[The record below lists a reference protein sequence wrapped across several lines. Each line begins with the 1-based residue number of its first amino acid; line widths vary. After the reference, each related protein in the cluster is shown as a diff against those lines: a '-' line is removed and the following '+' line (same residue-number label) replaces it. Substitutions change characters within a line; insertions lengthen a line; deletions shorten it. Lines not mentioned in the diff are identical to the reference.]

1 MDLKQQTLRQVLD
14 NQAISFQARFD
25 SFDMNTITDDQRKVR
40 KNAANELNKIKNVKK
55 NLAKSSVNIL
65 DTTMYDLTETSKG
78 RAALLK
84 VFTDSKIKTLKNG
97 SEVKGP
103 TQVII
108 AKLKQSFNDVGY
120 KEQFFDAKNPTSNK
134 TAIGQAFIENPDKK
148 INATILKRL
157 TVLANYYKNIKGQI
171 KVTAYPND
179 FHVKMTG
186 ALKDLKGDFKTAL
199 GMQMY
204 GGFRPGDLAGVDV
217 SQIDLKRGIIH
228 NVVLKSGGGTTVK
241 DLIIGDAEKAIL
253 QNSINGRT
261 SGPLYKIPQAQIDK
275 VINQKII
282 DIFPDKINVR
292 VHGVEGTKQLTQ
304 KYLRKSFTDL
314 MAEMGHTLE
323 DMEVKSGRADTRVIE
338 GYMSDPVKMRRIQNI
353 SSDVA
358 KSISGYT
365 GHVSVG
371 NGLASWGFDK
381 NYVNK
386 YAGNLPVTAYNMPN
400 PQFTTYANQTFPK
413 TYSIITTREPVNS
426 FYSKPESKNNY
437 IAPSGDSTE
446 ASKVAAMQN
455 SLVQTKANQEYAN
468 LRASIAGQLGIKP
481 EDMNVGDNEQ
491 LIDAEIERNENK
503 LKASPKK
510 KVDKPVKEATPV
522 VDTKR
527 AKVFQKVANLLGVDL
542 GTSEGLQ
549 KVMQHIRNAKKAGN
563 PLLSV
568 SAGALLPLITAYTPE
583 DEYASTAEKYK
594 AIGAEILFGVTGL
607 PFYAGD
613 VGLGTKEQQARYE
626 ETKIP
631 MQTEEE
637 YRKELDEKIAQ
648 QQSGIAGYEQ
658 TDIEYNIG
666 QQMQNM
672 MLEKTDGNIYEQRPV
687 KGYMEEE

>member
-1 MDLKQQTLRQVLD
+1 M
-14 NQAISFQARFD
+14 A
-25 SFDMNTITDDQRKVR
+25 
-40 KNAANELNKIKNVKK
+40 
-55 NLAKSSVNIL
+55 
-65 DTTMYDLTETSKG
+65 
-78 RAALLK
+78 
-84 VFTDSKIKTLKNG
+84 FT
-97 SEVKGP
+97 
-103 TQVII
+103 
-108 AKLKQSFNDVGY
+108 
-120 KEQFFDAKNPTSNK
+120 
-134 TAIGQAFIENPDKK
+134 ENPDKK

-157 TVLANYYKNIKGQI
+157 TVLGDFYKKIKAQV

-186 ALKDLKGDFKTAL
+186 ALKDLTGDFKTAL

-204 GGFRPGDLAGVDV
+204 GGFRPGDLAGVDI
-217 SQIDLKRGIIH
+217 SQIDLERGVIH

-253 QNSINGRT
+253 QNSIKGRT
-261 SGPLYKIPQAQIDK
+261 SGPLYTIPQSQIDS
-275 VINQKII
+275 VVNEKII
-282 DIFPDKINVR
+282 NTFPDKINVR
-292 VHGVEGTKQLTQ
+292 VEGVEGTKQLTQ

-314 MAEMGHTLE
+314 MAEMGHSIE

-386 YAGNLPVTAYNMPN
+386 YAGNLPVTAFNMPN
-400 PQFTTYANQTFPK
+400 PQFTTYANQTFPQ
-413 TYSIITTREPVNS
+413 TYNTITAREPVNS
-426 FYSKPESKNNY
+426 FYSKSESKNNY

-455 SLVQTKANQEYAN
+455 SIVQTNANQAYAN
-468 LRASIAGQLGIKP
+468 LRVSTAGSLGIKP

-491 LIDAEIERNENK
+491 LIDAEIEKNENK
-503 LKASPKK
+503 LKSPPKK
-510 KVDKPVKEATPV
+510 KVDKPVKEVTPV
-522 VDTKR
+522 ADTKR
-527 AKVFQKVANLLGVDL
+527 AKLFQKVANLLGVDL

-637 YRKELDEKIAQ
+637 YKKELDEKIAQ
-648 QQSGIAGYEQ
+648 QQSGIAGYGQ
-658 TDIEYNIG
+658 MDFEYNIG